1 MKTQLNGEREQ
12 ASRGVASSAAQ
23 RKSALS
29 STSQVASGK
38 SVATAQRMQGLVSNG
53 LKSQE
58 RDTYQRLANQSQPVQ
73 RATQAGQRRKASAS
87 RGAVAQRIVHNGA
100 VVDIATLDLATAKPH
115 LARLRRVQGLLKGNK
130 TVPVA
135 DTAYTYDP
143 ADEAALQTRIKALE
157 TAELTA
163 RYTALKSSL
172 INELTALATS
182 ADWSMNRPAWVGT
195 NVPGKEGSEVAGA
208 SVAPNLDAVRGQW
221 LAFLGPG
228 GLNQRHPRTGAIDPT
243 RLISADGQ
251 RSIRYGN
258 HERNSAPNQ
267 HHFHQETWTHQV
279 DSNSISVANVLRRVP
294 VS

>member
-1 MKTQLNGEREQ
+1 MKTQLNGERKPS
-12 ASRGVASSAAQ
+12 SRGVASCPAQ
-23 RKSALS
+23 RKSTLS
-29 STSQVASGK
+29 PISQVTSGK
-38 SVATAQRMQGLVSNG
+38 SIATAQRMQGLASNG
-53 LKSQE
+53 PKSQQ
-58 RDTYQRLANQSQPVQ
+58 RATYQRLANQSHPVQ
-73 RATQAGQRRKASAS
+73 RATQAGQQQKASAS
-87 RGAVAQRIVHNGA
+87 RGMVAQRIVHNGA
-100 VVDIATLDLATAKPH
+100 VVDIATLNLATAKPH
-115 LARLRRVQGLLKGNK
+115 LARLRRVQGLLKSNK
-130 TVPVA
+130 AVPVA

-143 ADEAALQTRIKALE
+143 TDEAALQTRIKALE

-163 RYTALKSSL
+163 RYTALKNSL
-172 INELTALATS
+172 INELTTLATS

-195 NVPGKEGSEVAGA
+195 NIPGLEGSEVAGA
-208 SVAPNLDAVRGQW
+208 NVVPDLDAVRSQW

-267 HHFHQETWTHQV
+267 HHFHQETWTHQAA
-279 DSNSISVANVLRRVP
+279 SNSISVANVLRRVP

>member
-1 MKTQLNGEREQ
+1 MKTQLNVERKPS
-12 ASRGVASSAAQ
+12 SRGVASCPAQ
-23 RKSALS
+23 RKSTLS
-29 STSQVASGK
+29 PISQVTSGK
-38 SVATAQRMQGLVSNG
+38 SIATAQRMQGLASNG
-53 LKSQE
+53 PKSQQ
-58 RDTYQRLANQSQPVQ
+58 RATYQRLANQSHPVQ
-73 RATQAGQRRKASAS
+73 RATQAGQQQKASAS
-87 RGAVAQRIVHNGA
+87 RGMVAQRIVHNGA

-115 LARLRRVQGLLKGNK
+115 LARLRRVQGLLKSNK
-130 TVPVA
+130 AVPVA

-143 ADEAALQTRIKALE
+143 TDEAALQTRIKALE
-157 TAELTA
+157 AAELTA
-163 RYTALKSSL
+163 RYTALKNSL
-172 INELTALATS
+172 INELTTLATS

-195 NVPGKEGSEVAGA
+195 NIPGLEGSEVAGA
-208 SVAPNLDAVRGQW
+208 NVVPDLDAVRSQW

-267 HHFHQETWTHQV
+267 HHFHQETWTYQAA
-279 DSNSISVANVLRRVP
+279 SNSISVANVLRRVP